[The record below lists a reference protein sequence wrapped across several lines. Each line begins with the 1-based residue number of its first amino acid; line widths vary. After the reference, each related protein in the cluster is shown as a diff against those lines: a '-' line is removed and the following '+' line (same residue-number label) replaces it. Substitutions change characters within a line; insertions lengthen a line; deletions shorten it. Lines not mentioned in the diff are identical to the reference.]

1 MTDLDWQSVEAHFGA
16 LMELPHEERK
26 AALARIDNPEV
37 RGEVASLLASADEGT
52 LQLPMIGGIA
62 AQIRADETK
71 TLAFGGTQLPTSGAP
86 DRLGPWKLLR
96 RLGQGGQ
103 GTVFEAS
110 RDDGAYAQRAAL
122 KIVKRDIDSDLSRR
136 RFRHERR
143 ILATLEHPNIAR
155 LLDGGE
161 SPDGLPYLVMEF
173 VEGRPLIGAT
183 SDWPLRRKLELF
195 RDVVEAVA
203 FAHRNLIVH
212 RDLKPSNILVTHS
225 GKPKLL
231 DFGIA
236 KLLDEAPDL
245 DSDSPTSAGMHTP
258 DYASPE
264 QILGQP
270 AGIASDIYSLGA
282 VLYELLSGSRPHRLE
297 TYSTADVYRAICED
311 ELRAPSVAAKN
322 PEIAK
327 LLRGDLD
334 TLVLAAMERD
344 PRKRYPSAEA
354 FVAEIDRYLEGR
366 PLLVRPATALERGW
380 KFVRRNRLA
389 VGAAAM
395 VVLATTVGTVVSLRE
410 ASIAN
415 QRFNQVRRLAR
426 SFVFDYNDELARIEG
441 TTAVRERMVRT
452 AIEYLDN
459 LSAGAANDPGLQ
471 RELAEAYQQVGNA
484 QGFPAQPSLGH
495 TEQAVASYRKVAAI
509 YAKLGVTAKQD
520 LLARAGF
527 YNRFGQ
533 LTRYTGDLEGARNY
547 LTLGLRD
554 IEAAASTQPDD
565 VSIQRTLANSW
576 CGLGD
581 LDEDVNHHG
590 KAFEEFQR
598 CDQIAGAL
606 LNRTRDAAA
615 LEAAAA
621 AKERVATSAQSA
633 GRLTE
638 ARLAGDADEA
648 LIGEWQKLGVN
659 SPKIHR
665 RNLYLR
671 QMRMFYYY
679 DVDGPNMLD
688 PARAREL
695 GVVYL
700 ATAREMAASDPNNA
714 SAQLSLAIA
723 LYGVSL
729 AQQEFDVP
737 GALANARASIALLD
751 KLMAEKKQTYLV
763 MSRRAHGLRRLVE
776 VLAASGRL
784 EEARARAVECLLEQ
798 RKTSVKNPADAHE
811 LGQLAQSL
819 LDAAEVEDKLGVH
832 GAAQPLIDEAEQL
845 VARIHAGNP
854 KELAT
859 VALRSVLFE
868 ALERHWRSAGDA
880 GQARHWAEET
890 EKLWLAEDQSNE
902 FVKLKL
908 GQVRTA
914 AAKRR

>member
-16 LMELPHEERK
+16 LMELSRDERP

-37 RGEVASLLASADEGT
+37 RGEVASLLDSADEGT
-52 LQLPMIGGIA
+52 LQLPMIGGVA
-62 AQIRADETK
+62 AQIRSDETR
-71 TLAFGGTQLPTSGAP
+71 TIAPGGTHRSTSGAP
-86 DRLGPWKLLR
+86 DRLGPWKLLQ

-103 GTVFEAS
+103 GTVFEAG

-143 ILATLEHPNIAR
+143 ILATLEHANIAR

-183 SDWPLRRKLELF
+183 SEWTLRRKLKLF
-195 RDVVEAVA
+195 REVVEAVA

-212 RDLKPSNILVTHS
+212 RDLKPSNILVTPS

-297 TYSTADVYRAICED
+297 TYSTADVYRAICVD
-311 ELRAPSVAAKN
+311 ELRPPSVAAKSA
-322 PEIAK
+322 ETAK

-334 TLVLAAMERD
+334 TLILAAMERD

-354 FVAEIDRYLEGR
+354 FGAEIDRYLEGR
-366 PLLVRPATALERGW
+366 PLLARPATALERGW
-380 KFVRRNRLA
+380 KFVRRNRVA
-389 VGAAAM
+389 VGAAAL
-395 VVLATTVGTVVSLRE
+395 VILATTVGTVVSLRQ
-410 ASIAN
+410 ANIAN

-459 LSAGAANDPGLQ
+459 LSVGAANDPGLQ

-484 QGFPAQPSLGH
+484 QGFPAQPSLGK
-495 TEQAVASYRKVAAI
+495 TEQAVASYRKAAAI
-509 YAKLGVTAKQD
+509 YARLGVATKED
-520 LLARAGF
+520 LLARGGF

-533 LTRYTGDLEGARNY
+533 LTRYTGDLEAARNY

-554 IEAAASTQPDD
+554 IEAAAQAQPDD
-565 VSIQRTLANSW
+565 VSIQRTLASSW

-581 LDEDVNHHG
+581 LDEDVNHHA

-606 LNRTRDAAA
+606 LNRTRDAGA

-621 AKERVATSAQSA
+621 AKERVATSAQAA

-638 ARLAGDADEA
+638 ARSAADADEV

-659 SPKIHR
+659 SPKLHR

-671 QMRMFYYY
+671 QMRMFFYY

-688 PARAREL
+688 PSRARDV

-723 LYGVSL
+723 LYAVSL

-737 GALANARASIALLD
+737 GALANARASIAMLD
-751 KLMAEKKQTYLV
+751 KLMAEKKQAYLV

-776 VLAASGRL
+776 VLSASGML
-784 EEARARAVECLLEQ
+784 EEARVRAAECVVEQ
-798 RKTSVKNPADAHE
+798 RKTSAKNPADAHE
-811 LGQLAQSL
+811 LGELAESL
-819 LDAAEVEDKLGVH
+819 LAAAEVEDKLGRH
-832 GAAQPLIDEAEQL
+832 GAAQPLIDEAEKL
-845 VARIHAGNP
+845 VAKIHAGNP

-868 ALERHWRSAGDA
+868 ALELHWGRAGDSA
-880 GQARHWAEET
+880 QARHWAEET

-908 GQVRTA
+908 GRVRAA
-914 AAKRR
+914 AAKRG